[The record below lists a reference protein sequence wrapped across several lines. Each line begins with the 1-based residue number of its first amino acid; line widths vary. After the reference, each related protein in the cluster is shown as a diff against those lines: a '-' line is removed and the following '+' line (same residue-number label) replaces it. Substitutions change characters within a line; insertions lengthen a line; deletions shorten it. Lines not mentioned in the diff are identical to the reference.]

1 MHSYIGCKTH
11 PTVILPISTIW
22 NGNYSNRCCPQPP
35 NAAAP
40 RERDWRELLNGIFYL
55 TRSGCAWRLLPKDFG
70 PWSTVHD
77 YYRRWRRQ
85 GAWEQMNHAL
95 REQVRV
101 AAGKTAAP
109 SAAVLDSQSIKTG
122 DQACG
127 SGYYAGKKIE
137 GRKRHVVVDTL
148 GLLLWVI
155 VGPANVQDRDGAR
168 PLLQAVIQR
177 FSTLRK
183 IWADSGYAGA
193 LVQWFQEQVGP
204 RDWVLEIV
212 RRLEGVSGFHILP
225 KRWIVERTLGWL
237 VKSRRLARDYET
249 APQSSESM
257 IYLTL
262 IRLMLKRL
270 ANATP

>member
-1 MHSYIGCKTH
+1 MQNASTRYPSDLHDSEWQLLQ
-11 PTVILPISTIW
+11 PLLPAAT
-22 NGNYSNRCCPQPP
+22 NRGR
-35 NAAAP
+35 P
-40 RERDWRELLNGIFYL
+40 RERDLREILNGILYL
-55 TRSGCAWRLLPKDFG
+55 PRSGCAWRLRPKEFG
-70 PWSTVHD
+70 PWPTGHD
-77 YYRRWRRQ
+77 YYRRWRQQGVWAQINHTVRQ
-85 GAWEQMNHAL
+85 K
-95 REQVRV
+95 VRV
-101 AAGKTAAP
+101 AAGKTDEP
-109 SAAVLDSQSIKTG
+109 SGTILDSQSIKTG
-122 DQACG
+122 DQACA
-127 SGYYAGKKIE
+127 SGYDAGKKIE
-137 GRKRHVVVDTL
+137 GRKRHLVVDTL

>member
-1 MHSYIGCKTH
+1 MQNASDRYPSDLHDSEWQLLQ
-11 PTVILPISTIW
+11 PLLP
-22 NGNYSNRCCPQPP
+22 
-35 NAAAP
+35 AARKRGRP
-40 RERDWRELLNGIFYL
+40 RERDLREILNGIFYL

-85 GAWEQMNHAL
+85 GVWAQMNHTL
-95 REQVRV
+95 RQQVRV
-101 AAGKTAAP
+101 ATGKTAVP
-109 SAAVLDSQSIKTG
+109 SGAILDSQTIKTG
-122 DQACG
+122 DQACV
-127 SGYYAGKKIE
+127 SGYEAGKKIE

-168 PLLQAVIQR
+168 PLLQAVSQH

-193 LVQWFQEQVGP
+193 LVQWFQAQVGA
-204 RDWVLEIV
+204 RDCVLEIV
-212 RRLEGVSGFHILP
+212 RRLAGVSGFHSLP
-225 KRWIVERTLGWL
+225 KRWMVERTLGWL

-249 APQSSESM
+249 SAQSSEAM
-257 IYLTL
+257 IYLTM

-270 ANATP
+270 ANANP

>member
-1 MHSYIGCKTH
+1 MQ
-11 PTVILPISTIW
+11 
-22 NGNYSNRCCPQPP
+22 NASNRYPSDLTDSEWQLLHPLLP
-35 NAAAP
+35 AAPKRGRP
-40 RERDWRELLNGIFYL
+40 RERDLREILNGIFYL
-55 TRSGCAWRLLPKDFG
+55 TRSGCAWRMLPKDFG
-70 PWSTVHD
+70 PWPTVHD

-85 GAWEQMNHAL
+85 GIWEQLNHTL

-101 AAGKTAAP
+101 TAGKTAAP
-109 SAAVLDSQSIKTG
+109 SAAIIDSQTIKTG
-122 DQACG
+122 DQACA
-127 SGYYAGKKIE
+127 SGYDAGTKIE

-193 LVQWFQEQVGP
+193 LVHWFQAQVGTH
-204 RDWVLEIV
+204 DCVLEIV

-225 KRWIVERTLGWL
+225 KRWIVERTLGWW

-249 APQSSESM
+249 STQSSESM
-257 IYLTL
+257 IYLTM

-270 ANATP
+270 ANANP